1 MTLYATERA
10 IGCRS
15 SMSSSSSNEKFF
27 FTARRPPKGATTKV
41 RLSLHSFP
49 IYPQNFSPP
58 PPPTSIFARDEDAH
72 NNSQILLISRARI
85 QNRSREGFLKFKRR
99 SPSARDREWV
109 GVHRRRQK
117 VGRASSK
124 SSPKWCW
131 LRAKKRERDSLF
143 PSSTFYGLVKSH
155 VSDRSVSLS
164 MDPHS
169 RKKPLPF
176 PPKQKKNKKK
186 HKKLDGG
193 ETTRRRKCAVETS
206 QNEALFRR
214 FYISKE
220 EKEDDDGRDPSN
232 SYLSLE

>member
-1 MTLYATERA
+1 
-10 IGCRS
+10 
-15 SMSSSSSNEKFF
+15 MS
-27 FTARRPPKGATTKV
+27 PMTTKIYACV
-41 RLSLHSFP
+41 VHDKRTLSLLKVFFHR
-49 IYPQNFSPP
+49 FSGGREKKRVFVNVFH
-58 PPPTSIFARDEDAH
+58 TNKVFRLDARPENDKTK
-72 NNSQILLISRARI
+72 R
-85 QNRSREGFLKFKRR
+85 FLVCVKKK
-99 SPSARDREWV
+99 D
-109 GVHRRRQK
+109 
-117 VGRASSK
+117 
-124 SSPKWCW
+124 
-131 LRAKKRERDSLF
+131 AKKRERDSLF
-143 PSSTFYGLVKSH
+143 PSSSTFYGLVKSH

-176 PPKQKKNKKK
+176 PPPNKKKKNKKK